1 MLTFKAEVL
10 KSQRK
15 VDGTYNVKIR
25 MTYNREVKRLSTN
38 IFVRKEDLTKSFKLK
53 NPKFI
58 QKADAVVRYYQEMCA
73 KLPLYANDH
82 SMNDIMAY
90 LHREQKSRN
99 NRLQVGYP
107 MQQLKGLETTR

>member
-1 MLTFKAEVL
+1 
-10 KSQRK
+10 
-15 VDGTYNVKIR
+15 

-82 SMNDIMAY
+82 SMDDIMAY
-90 LHREQKSRN
+90 LHGEQK
-99 NRLQVGYP
+99 
-107 MQQLKGLETTR
+107 K